1 MNFQKLTQNLAL
13 SSGLILIGACS
24 GGSGG
29 ASAPAQAVSQS
40 PAPTP
45 NPQPVPAPSPAP
57 IPVGESELQ
66 VASITGSGRLIV
78 PVSLRQISGKAAA
91 SAQFD
96 ISFDSTL
103 SLVEVQAGNAA
114 TAASKSLQTRA
125 LANGMTRV
133 MIVGFDNAN
142 TIADGE
148 LARLV
153 FDAPANAKA
162 RSISLQSAETGS
174 NLAEALKTNVLTGQI
189 TTP

>member
-13 SSGLILIGACS
+13 SSSLFFIICGCS

-29 ASAPAQAVSQS
+29 ASAPAQAATQS

-45 NPQPVPAPSPAP
+45 NPQPVPTPA
-57 IPVGESELQ
+57 PVGESELT

-96 ISFDSTL
+96 LAFDSTL
-103 SLVEVQAGNAA
+103 TLVEVQAGSAA

-174 NLAEALKTNVLTGQI
+174 NLAEALKTNVRAGQI